1 MAGLVPAIHA
11 FAAPVKEDANA
22 RDICAKTR
30 FALLPGH
37 DEERGRAGLMR
48 SRQFIMA
55 GGVAFFAAHHMMNVI

>member
-11 FAAPVKEDANA
+11 FAAPVKKDANA

-37 DEERGRAGLMR
+37 DEERAAPASCDHDNLSWRAALHFLQR
-48 SRQFIMA
+48 I
-55 GGVAFFAAHHMMNVI
+55 I